1 MRNIPIDT
9 NRFLF
14 VCISEPRPKLVSM
27 ETGEIK
33 VDKAGNTV
41 FTVGLSAADK
51 LTGRAELMNISI
63 SSDPG
68 VTIGQIVTPVGL
80 TAIPWEQTRNGQ
92 TRSGIAFRADSIVQ
106 ATTAQAA

>member
-1 MRNIPIDT
+1 MRNIPVDISQ
-9 NRFLF
+9 FLF